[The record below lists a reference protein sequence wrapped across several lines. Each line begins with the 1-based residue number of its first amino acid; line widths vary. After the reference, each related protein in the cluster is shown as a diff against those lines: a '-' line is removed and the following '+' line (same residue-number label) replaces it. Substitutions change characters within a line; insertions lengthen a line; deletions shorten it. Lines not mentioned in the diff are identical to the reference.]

1 MPVLHSV
8 CTQGR
13 LTVHEAGVSQ
23 IELGLE
29 NDLCSALND
38 FLIIPAIA
46 GMHGP
51 HSLVRS
57 GNYAHFG
64 NLIPVC

>member
-1 MPVLHSV
+1 M
-8 CTQGR
+8 
-13 LTVHEAGVSQ
+13 HEAGVSQ